1 MTHINTVLVH
11 FRADTSECTR
21 KGGTNWVAMHKLS
34 PIPPFFQTSLSQ
46 SAAIYLAP
54 AKILRVGGR
63 HKEHF
68 SDICI
73 CFPAFILRNKQLRHL
88 L

>member
-46 SAAIYLAP
+46 SAAIHGP
-54 AKILRVGGR
+54 RKNSKGRRVGAGAIR
-63 HKEHF
+63 
-68 SDICI
+68 SI
-73 CFPAFILRNKQLRHL
+73 FPTFAVVFQLL
-88 L
+88 FYGISN